1 MPLLDEECRVNVRP
15 KHQCSSK
22 REVPIDCLDSYG
34 ELKINALYFDDK
46 LTVYVEHDPFD
57 YRSGTQIVVHML

>member
-22 REVPIDCLDSYG
+22 REVPIDCLDNYG
-34 ELKINALYFDDK
+34 ELKIVF
-46 LTVYVEHDPFD
+46 
-57 YRSGTQIVVHML
+57 